1 MSILLELTMFPA
13 DKGESVSRYVSEVIK
28 VIKESGYPYVLTPM
42 STIIE
47 FETFEEA
54 TELLNK
60 CYKVLEPLSN
70 RIYAVCK
77 FDIRKGRSNRIKQKI
92 ESIKKYVNDLSS
104 L

>member
-1 MSILLELTMFPA
+1 MSILLDLAMFPT
-13 DKGESVSRYVSEVIK
+13 DKGESVSKYVSEVIK

-42 STIIE
+42 GTIIE

-54 TELLNK
+54 TDLLNK

-70 RIYAVCK
+70 RIYVVCK
-77 FDIRKGRSNRIKQKI
+77 FDIRKGKSNRIKQKI
-92 ESIKKYVNDLSS
+92 ESVKKHIGEVSS